1 MSDLRVLAAAVLLAA
16 GVAAAVPAAT
26 IRFGGDPAPRIAPAI
41 ATVRLGQLTADYAV
55 RAAGS
60 GASAE
65 ASAAR
70 TRAWAAALENA
81 LAIVSRRHRA
91 VLLPARAVAA
101 GAPDLTDEV
110 EAALAAAMTKAGAP
124 AERAAPVPEA
134 RP

>member
-16 GVAAAVPAAT
+16 GVAAAVSAAT

-70 TRAWAAALENA
+70 IRAWAAALENA

-101 GAPDLTDEV
+101 GALDLTDEV
-110 EAALAAAMTKAGAP
+110 EAALARTMAKIAAP
-124 AERAAPVPEA
+124 AKSAVPEA

>member
-16 GVAAAVPAAT
+16 GVAAAVSAAT

-65 ASAAR
+65 ASAVWTRGLGGGAGERAR
-70 TRAWAAALENA
+70 CRLAAPPGGAFFRPARSPPARPISPTR
-81 LAIVSRRHRA
+81 SRRRWR
-91 VLLPARAVAA
+91 LP
-101 GAPDLTDEV
+101 
-110 EAALAAAMTKAGAP
+110 
-124 AERAAPVPEA
+124 
-134 RP
+134 

>member
-16 GVAAAVPAAT
+16 GVAAAVAAAT
-26 IRFGGDPAPRIAPAI
+26 IRFGGDPLPRI
-41 ATVRLGQLTADYAV
+41 ATVRLGQMTADYAV

-81 LAIVSRRHRA
+81 LAAVSRRHRA

-124 AERAAPVPEA
+124 AEPSAPVPEA

>member
-16 GVAAAVPAAT
+16 GVAAAVSAAT

-60 GASAE
+60 GSSAE
-65 ASAAR
+65 ASAVR

-81 LAIVSRRHRA
+81 LATVSRRHRA

-101 GAPDLTDEV
+101 GAPDLTAEV
-110 EAALAAAMTKAGAP
+110 EAALARTIAKVAAP
-124 AERAAPVPEA
+124 AKSAVPEA

>member
-16 GVAAAVPAAT
+16 GIAAAVAAAAV
-26 IRFGGDPAPRIAPAI
+26 RFSAEDAPRI
-41 ATVRLGQLTADYAV
+41 ATVRLGQLTAEYAV
-55 RAAGS
+55 RAAGG

-70 TRAWAAALENA
+70 TREWAAALENA
-81 LAIVSRRHRA
+81 LITVSRRHRV

-101 GAPDLTDEV
+101 GAPDFTAAV
-110 EAALAAAMTKAGAP
+110 EAALAQVQAKP
-124 AERAAPVPEA
+124 AVQGPEA

>member
-16 GVAAAVPAAT
+16 GVAAAVAAAT
-26 IRFGGDPAPRIAPAI
+26 IRLGGDSAPRIAPAI
-41 ATVRLGQLTADYAV
+41 ATVRLGQMTADYAV

-65 ASAAR
+65 ASTVR
-70 TRAWAAALENA
+70 MRAWAAALENA

-101 GAPDLTDEV
+101 GAPDLTAEV
-110 EAALAAAMTKAGAP
+110 EAALARTMAKIAAP
-124 AERAAPVPEA
+124 AKSAVPEP

>member
-16 GVAAAVPAAT
+16 GVAAAVSAAT

-41 ATVRLGQLTADYAV
+41 ATVRLGQLAADYAV

-101 GAPDLTDEV
+101 GALDLTDEV
-110 EAALAAAMTKAGAP
+110 EAALARTIAKIAAP
-124 AERAAPVPEA
+124 AKSAVPEP

>member
-16 GVAAAVPAAT
+16 GVAAAVSAAT

-81 LAIVSRRHRA
+81 LAAVSRRHRT

-101 GAPDLTDEV
+101 GAPDLTAEV
-110 EAALAAAMTKAGAP
+110 EAALARTIAKVAAP
-124 AERAAPVPEA
+124 AKSAVPEA

>member
-16 GVAAAVPAAT
+16 GVAAAVSAAM
-26 IRFGGDPAPRIAPAI
+26 IRFGGDPAPRI

-65 ASAAR
+65 ASTVR

-81 LAIVSRRHRA
+81 LAAVARRHRV

-101 GAPDLTDEV
+101 GAPDYTAEI
-110 EAALAAAMTKAGAP
+110 EAALARTMAKASAP
-124 AERAAPVPEA
+124 AEPAAPVPEA

>member
-16 GVAAAVPAAT
+16 GVAAAVSAAT

-65 ASAAR
+65 ASAVR

-81 LAIVSRRHRA
+81 LATVSRRHRA

-101 GAPDLTDEV
+101 GAPDLTAEV
-110 EAALAAAMTKAGAP
+110 EAALAQTIAKVTAP
-124 AERAAPVPEA
+124 AKSAVPEP

>member
-16 GVAAAVPAAT
+16 GVAAAVSAAT

-81 LAIVSRRHRA
+81 LATVSRRHRK

-101 GAPDLTDEV
+101 GAPDLTAEV
-110 EAALAAAMTKAGAP
+110 EAALARTIAKVAAP
-124 AERAAPVPEA
+124 AKSAVPEP

>member
-16 GVAAAVPAAT
+16 GVAAAVSAAT

-65 ASAAR
+65 ASAVR

-81 LAIVSRRHRA
+81 LAAVSRRHRA

-101 GAPDLTDEV
+101 GAPDLTAEV
-110 EAALAAAMTKAGAP
+110 EAALARTMAKVAAP
-124 AERAAPVPEA
+124 AKSAVPEA

>member
-16 GVAAAVPAAT
+16 GVAAAVAAAT
-26 IRFGGDPAPRIAPAI
+26 IRFGGDPAPRIA
-41 ATVRLGQLTADYAV
+41 TVRLGQMTADYAV

-65 ASAAR
+65 ASAVR

-81 LAIVSRRHRA
+81 LATVSRRHRA

-101 GAPDLTDEV
+101 GAPDLTAEV
-110 EAALAAAMTKAGAP
+110 EAALARTIAKVAAP
-124 AERAAPVPEA
+124 AKSAVPGP